1 MDSGSP
7 FSRGP
12 VASSRSRAH
21 MRQSN
26 VTLTS
31 ARPWRQRT
39 HLACTL
45 NPNLVGVG
53 GEHAHISIGTHRR
66 LPDAMRSQSRT
77 TEQGSDI
84 MKKLA
89 LATSML
95 TLMTISAPAF
105 AETAAFSGRQAVSS
119 ASAFGNS
126 LATDTDAAYHY
137 HGGPKFN
144 D

>member
-1 MDSGSP
+1 MWPS
-7 FSRGP
+7 
-12 VASSRSRAH
+12 
-21 MRQSN
+21 
-26 VTLTS
+26 
-31 ARPWRQRT
+31 RQRA

-53 GEHAHISIGTHRR
+53 AEHAHISIERIGG
-66 LPDAMRSQSRT
+66 LPDAMRPQSRT
-77 TEQGSDI
+77 TQQGSDI

-89 LATSML
+89 LAASML

-105 AETAAFSGRQAVSS
+105 AETAASSGRQAVSS
-119 ASAFGNS
+119 ASAFDNS
-126 LATDTDAAYHY
+126 VTPDTDVAAAYHY